1 MPPAEDRL
9 RNALSERYHI
19 ERELGRGGMA
29 TVYLAEDLRHERKV
43 ALKVLHEGLGAS
55 VGAARFSR
63 EVAIAAQLQHPNI
76 LPLHESGEAAGF
88 LYFVMP
94 YVEGL
99 SLRQRLA
106 REGELPVA
114 EAVRLLVEIVD
125 ALAYAHEHGV
135 VHRDMKPDN
144 VMLSGRHALVTD
156 FGVAKALTEA
166 GGSNIT
172 VTTAG
177 IALGTPAYMSP
188 EQATADPNV
197 DHRADIYAVG
207 VIAYELLTGR
217 VPFSGLSP
225 QQVLAAHVTAV
236 PDAVG
241 VHRAGLPPALEQVVM
256 RCLAKRPA
264 DRWQTAQELLERLE
278 PLATP
283 SGGSVPARMDTVVSP
298 WRRTLL
304 AATALGVLAAVSAAV
319 FLLRPDRAA
328 ALVLGRAVQFTSDA
342 GLEMYPAISPDGRIV
357 AYAAGTSAR
366 MRIFLRPVGGGRTLV
381 LSDDSTSVEAQPAW
395 SPDGSRI
402 LFLSRGGAWTASS
415 LGGTVRQ
422 VIGPLGD
429 ALVSAAAWSPDGSEI
444 AAVRDDSMFVLSAD
458 GVRQRFLAR
467 GRELHSC
474 DWSPAR
480 TWIACVSGNNTYVQ
494 PGAFFANQSPSR
506 IVLISSDGR
515 IAPILDSTSSLQ
527 NPRWASDG
535 SRLFF
540 VSNRDGPRDIYAVG
554 VRADGRLRG
563 DPDRITTGLGVHSF
577 SLDAANSRLAYA
589 VYQERANLWSLA
601 VPQSGP
607 VSLDGA
613 EQLTSGSQV
622 IEVMRAGIGRPWV
635 YYDSDL
641 SGNGEIYRIGVM
653 GGEPERLTHAPSDE
667 YAATASPDEQE
678 FAYHSFRTGSRDIF
692 VQKIGAREPE
702 QLTSSPDQ
710 ECCPVWSPDGRQIAY
725 SEFGPAGGLFIMR
738 RDANGRWGKPV
749 RRLDRGFLH
758 FWSPDGNTIALA
770 SGQSIR
776 GSFQVERLELIPSD
790 SGDARTIYAVTDTI
804 NDPIVE
810 DPHWAPDGRGL
821 YFKSHDQ
828 TGQASIWYVSVGGGR
843 PRLLVRF
850 DDPER
855 PSYRLNISTDGKR
868 FFFTINDRQSD
879 VWIADVSQK

>member
-1 MPPAEDRL
+1 MCEPLHHHVDD
-9 RNALSERYHI
+9 
-19 ERELGRGGMA
+19 EL
-29 TVYLAEDLRHERKV
+29 VRHE
-43 ALKVLHEGLGAS
+43 
-55 VGAARFSR
+55 
-63 EVAIAAQLQHPNI
+63 
-76 LPLHESGEAAGF
+76 
-88 LYFVMP
+88 
-94 YVEGL
+94 
-99 SLRQRLA
+99 
-106 REGELPVA
+106 
-114 EAVRLLVEIVD
+114 
-125 ALAYAHEHGV
+125 
-135 VHRDMKPDN
+135 
-144 VMLSGRHALVTD
+144 
-156 FGVAKALTEA
+156 
-166 GGSNIT
+166 
-172 VTTAG
+172 
-177 IALGTPAYMSP
+177 IAL
-188 EQATADPNV
+188 
-197 DHRADIYAVG
+197 I
-207 VIAYELLTGR
+207 
-217 VPFSGLSP
+217 
-225 QQVLAAHVTAV
+225 HV
-236 PDAVG
+236 
-241 VHRAGLPPALEQVVM
+241 
-256 RCLAKRPA
+256 
-264 DRWQTAQELLERLE
+264 
-278 PLATP
+278 
-283 SGGSVPARMDTVVSP
+283 
-298 WRRTLL
+298 
-304 AATALGVLAAVSAAV
+304 
-319 FLLRPDRAA
+319 
-328 ALVLGRAVQFTSDA
+328 
-342 GLEMYPAISPDGRIV
+342 
-357 AYAAGTSAR
+357 
-366 MRIFLRPVGGGRTLV
+366 
-381 LSDDSTSVEAQPAW
+381 
-395 SPDGSRI
+395 
-402 LFLSRGGAWTASS
+402 
-415 LGGTVRQ
+415 
-422 VIGPLGD
+422 
-429 ALVSAAAWSPDGSEI
+429 
-444 AAVRDDSMFVLSAD
+444 
-458 GVRQRFLAR
+458 
-467 GRELHSC
+467 
-474 DWSPAR
+474 
-480 TWIACVSGNNTYVQ
+480 
-494 PGAFFANQSPSR
+494 
-506 IVLISSDGR
+506 
-515 IAPILDSTSSLQ
+515 
-527 NPRWASDG
+527 
-535 SRLFF
+535 
-540 VSNRDGPRDIYAVG
+540 
-554 VRADGRLRG
+554 RLRG

-641 SGNGEIYRIGVM
+641 SGNGEIYRIGVT